1 MLDIQHENV
10 VSDINAEV
18 SEGVNDALHLQTVV
32 VDAEVTLNEALD
44 GGINVDNVGF
54 MVTEE
59 VVLLGQPGIAS
70 HVVMLPGDVL

>member
-10 VSDINAEV
+10 VSDINTEV
-18 SEGVNDALHLQTVV
+18 GEGVNDALHLQTVV

-44 GGINVDNVGF
+44 GGINVDSVGF

>member
-1 MLDIQHENV
+1 V

-18 SEGVNDALHLQTVV
+18 GEGVDDALHLQTVV

-44 GGINVDNVGF
+44 DGVNVDGVGF

-59 VVLLGQPGIAS
+59 VVLLGQPGITS
-70 HVVMLPGDVL
+70 HMVMLPGDVL

>member
-18 SEGVNDALHLQTVV
+18 GEGVNDALHLQTVV

-44 GGINVDNVGF
+44 GGINVDGVGF

>member
-1 MLDIQHENV
+1 
-10 VSDINAEV
+10 
-18 SEGVNDALHLQTVV
+18 
-32 VDAEVTLNEALD
+32 VD
-44 GGINVDNVGF
+44 GVGF